1 MTLNVLLGL
10 MLNTNTVNNVYNN
23 RYMYILKKINL
34 QLHKNF
40 YLLKTLIE
48 NKPHI

>member
-34 QLHKNF
+34 QLHKKS